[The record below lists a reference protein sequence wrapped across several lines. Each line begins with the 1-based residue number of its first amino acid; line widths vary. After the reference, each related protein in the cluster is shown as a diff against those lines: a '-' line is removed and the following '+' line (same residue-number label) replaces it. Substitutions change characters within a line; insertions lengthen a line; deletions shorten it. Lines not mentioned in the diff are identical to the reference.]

1 MLTSREGGWKGPGV
15 SLRRSE
21 ERRRLRL
28 LREDS
33 ERSHS
38 LPREAELCHYKRKYS
53 QPVLCFSHLR
63 CWFQP
68 LSESPLGA
76 LPVSSPPLPFSLAT
90 SEAVDPGRSRGHRR
104 LSMGLRRAAGGRSVG
119 NSGGGMRETEERREG
134 VSSCWRRAPSPF
146 LGVPTS
152 S

>member
-1 MLTSREGGWKGPGV
+1 MCVPAQWWGWGMLTSREGGWKGPGV

-38 LPREAELCHYKRKYS
+38 LPREAELCHYKRKHS
-53 QPVLCFSHLR
+53 QLVLCSSPLG
-63 CWFQP
+63 CCFQP

-76 LPVSSPPLPFSLAT
+76 FSQSAALLSLSHWLPQKQWIQGVLGAT
-90 SEAVDPGRSRGHRR
+90 EGYPWDFGGPQEEGQWATQVGGCGRQR
-104 LSMGLRRAAGGRSVG
+104 
-119 NSGGGMRETEERREG
+119 SGGKG
-134 VSSCWRRAPSPF
+134 
-146 LGVPTS
+146 
-152 S
+152 